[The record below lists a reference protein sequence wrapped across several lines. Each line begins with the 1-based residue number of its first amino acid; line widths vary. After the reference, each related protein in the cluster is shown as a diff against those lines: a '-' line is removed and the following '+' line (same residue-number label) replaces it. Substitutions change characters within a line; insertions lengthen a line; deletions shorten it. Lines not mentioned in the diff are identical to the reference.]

1 MKLLTALLLIVLV
14 AMIAKTYLLSFRFQS
29 PEDYAGTGPEFD
41 LIKHLSGEILSE
53 GLIFGPDG
61 KMANSFTAKMVG
73 EWEGSSGT
81 LSEEFT
87 YSNGV
92 TQSRKWY
99 LTLGPDNTFTATAD
113 DLVGEAKGVVSGGT
127 VQLTYTIRLPESAGG
142 HVLQATDW
150 MYLTESGV
158 IINKSEMR
166 KFGLIAAELVA
177 TLRPAQ

>member
-1 MKLLTALLLIVLV
+1 MKLLTVLLLIALV

-29 PEDYAGTGPEFD
+29 PQDYAGTGPEFI
-41 LIKHLSGEILSE
+41 LNKHLSGEILSE

-61 KMANSFTAKMVG
+61 KMANSFTARMVG
-73 EWEGSSGT
+73 EWEGNTGT
-81 LSEEFT
+81 LTEQFT

-113 DLVGEAKGVVSGGT
+113 DLVGEGHGVVSGGT
-127 VQLTYTIRLPESAGG
+127 VRLSYTIRLPESAGG
-142 HVLQATDW
+142 HVLRATDW

-166 KFGLIAAELVA
+166 KFGLKAAELVA
-177 TLRPAQ
+177 TLRPAP